1 MAAAPSAPPAAPQQP
16 HHGREHPTLLLQGD
30 VVPPGIK
37 PGDSVIYGKYT
48 GTMVNIEGEEYKVV
62 PASDCLA
69 KW

>member
-1 MAAAPSAPPAAPQQP
+1 M
-16 HHGREHPTLLLQGD
+16 
-30 VVPPGIK
+30 VPPGIK

>member
-48 GTMVNIEGEEYKVV
+48 GTMVNIGGEEYKVV